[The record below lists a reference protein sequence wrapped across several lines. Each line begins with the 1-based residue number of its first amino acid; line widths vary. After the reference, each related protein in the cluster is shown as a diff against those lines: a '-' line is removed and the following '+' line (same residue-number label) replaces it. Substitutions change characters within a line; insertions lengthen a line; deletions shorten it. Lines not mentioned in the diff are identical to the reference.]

1 MRLCN
6 DIFLRSYAPPSA
18 EIAIARIRINQAAYL
33 AEQMTATNAL
43 EKGGFSF
50 KRKYT
55 LTFNQFYQTKNERIN
70 KKVLFQKMYEQFH
83 FFNNNYLNC

>member
-18 EIAIARIRINQAAYL
+18 EIAIARIRAYL

-70 KKVLFQKMYEQFH
+70 KVFILRSLFNL
-83 FFNNNYLNC
+83 NNF

>member
-1 MRLCN
+1 MNIYEVVQWYFSAQLC
-6 DIFLRSYAPPSA
+6 SA
-18 EIAIARIRINQAAYL
+18 FCWIAIARIRINQAAYL

-70 KKVLFQKMYEQFH
+70 KVFILRS
-83 FFNNNYLNC
+83 FFNLNNF

>member
-1 MRLCN
+1 
-6 DIFLRSYAPPSA
+6 
-18 EIAIARIRINQAAYL
+18 
-33 AEQMTATNAL
+33 MTATNAL

-70 KKVLFQKMYEQFH
+70 KVFILRS
-83 FFNNNYLNC
+83 FFNLNNF

>member
-33 AEQMTATNAL
+33 AEQMTATNPL

-70 KKVLFQKMYEQFH
+70 KVFILRS
-83 FFNNNYLNC
+83 FFNLNNF